1 MRANKKKKNETL
13 TGISATYIGE
23 YQNKDHKR
31 IKPEM
36 VKRIIEMSQTQ
47 PTIKRSNELGWQS
60 STDFYKEECIKDL
73 APFIDE
79 CLLDYIKKNDIH
91 SVVKNYKIT
100 DVWANVCPKYSFHR
114 RHTHPNSDISGAYYI
129 SLPSSAPEL
138 LLRIC

>member
-1 MRANKKKKNETL
+1 MRANKKKKNGTL
-13 TGISATYIGE
+13 TGISTTYVGQ
-23 YQNKDHKR
+23 YNNKDHNK
-31 IKPEM
+31 IKSKI
-36 VKRIIEMSQTQ
+36 VKRIIEMSQTE
-47 PTIKRSNELGWQS
+47 PNNKRSNELGWQS

-114 RHTHPNSDISGAYYI
+114 RHTHPNSDISD
-129 SLPSSAPEL
+129 L
-138 LLRIC
+138 LL